1 MFGSRRSEAVSL
13 NAPIARA
20 PGLAAARRGAAVAR
34 TLADLRRSF
43 DGDLEKLLIYLCIAT
58 LEMEQSARDG
68 WTGATAI
75 SIAEGTQIS
84 RETTR
89 RKLLAMASDDL
100 LVRDA
105 ADAYRVRDLLHAQ
118 KVLDELAP
126 AVGAPLPQTAPTAG
140 HQDWRVR
147 ARSRADVAARAAGAA
162 VWEWDLTA
170 QEFEWDPQI
179 WSMLGLDAAEQPS
192 LRALFRNVSPA
203 DRGRL
208 ADAIEVCRQ
217 GLGDVDEEVV
227 ILDDGASKRL
237 RYLAEAVQDGA
248 GPPRRIVGAC
258 VDVTGW
264 RALADDLRRQQ
275 ELTDVALAAV
285 GEAVL
290 VLGTDGRIMEANPA
304 AATLLAQTEARL
316 KGLAFREA
324 APLEDAEGLRGAVDP
339 VAQALSS
346 LAPAHTHGDIVLRR
360 PDGSSLQVQASARP
374 MLDRT
379 GEPIGVVAVLRD
391 LSAQRAAERRLAWLQ
406 SHDDLTGLVNRYA
419 FEERLAA
426 AQFSQ
431 RPEGQGDCILIVDIE
446 RFKVL
451 NDAVGHMG
459 GDVFLREVAELL
471 GRFIVPKDVLARLS
485 GDQFAILLRDTG
497 PEGAERF
504 GQELVDAV
512 ADHRFVW
519 HGEAYHAAAR
529 VGGCLVKGSALSP
542 QDLISRAEL
551 ACLAAK
557 GGGAV
562 RVLAA
567 DSDQFREEHSLNN
580 TVANLPRWIEEG
592 RLVLFAQGIV
602 SMAQTD
608 SPQRRFEVLVRMRGD
623 DGELIAPAAFI
634 PAAERFGM
642 MGLVDRWVIGEVLGR
657 VAPQIAD
664 KTGLSLAINLSGNT
678 LNDPSFPDFAVAMFK
693 RSGLEHGQVT
703 LEVTETAVL
712 DGLGKIGQVLERL
725 RREGFK
731 VALDDFGA
739 GRSSYDYLKNFTVD
753 TVKIDGAFIRHML
766 QNPVDNAIVEL
777 ISALAH
783 RLKIETVAEYVEDA
797 ECAAAL
803 RALGIDSA
811 QGYLFGRPAQLEAL
825 LGLNAPAKGALG
837 AA

>member
-1 MFGSRRSEAVSL
+1 MFGSRRPEAPSL
-13 NAPIARA
+13 TAPARA

-34 TLADLRRSF
+34 TLADLRRDF
-43 DGDLEKLLIYLCIAT
+43 DGDLEKLLIYLSIAT
-58 LEMEQSARDG
+58 LEMEQGGRDG
-68 WTGATAI
+68 WAGATAI
-75 SIAEGTQIS
+75 SIAEATLIS

-89 RKLLAMASDDL
+89 RKLLAMAGDGL

-126 AVGAPLPQTAPTAG
+126 AANGPVPQAAPAAG

-162 VWEWDLTA
+162 VWEWDLSA
-170 QEFEWDPQI
+170 QEFDWDSQI
-179 WSMLGLDAAEQPS
+179 WSMLGLDAAEPPS
-192 LRALFRNVSPA
+192 LRALFRNVAPQ

-227 ILDDGASKRL
+227 ILDEGAPKRV
-237 RYLAEAVQDGA
+237 RYLAEAVQDGG

-264 RALADDLRRQQ
+264 RALADDLRRQR

-290 VLGTDGRIMEANPA
+290 IVGVDGRVMEANA
-304 AATLLAQTEARL
+304 AAAGLLGQTEAKLIGRP
-316 KGLAFREA
+316 FTEA
-324 APLEDAEGLRGAVDP
+324 APLEDAEGLRGALDP
-339 VAQALSS
+339 VAQTLSS
-346 LAPAHTHGDIVLRR
+346 LAPTHTHGDIVLRR
-360 PDGSSLQVQASARP
+360 VDGSSLQVQASARP
-374 MLDRT
+374 MLDRS
-379 GEPIGVVAVLRD
+379 GEPIGAVAVLRD
-391 LSAQRAAERRLAWLQ
+391 LSPQRAAERRLAWLQ
-406 SHDDLTGLVNRYA
+406 AHDDLTGLVNRYA

-504 GQELVDAV
+504 GQELVEAV

-519 HGEAYHAAAR
+519 RGEAYHAAAR
-529 VGGCLVKGSALSP
+529 VGGCLIKGSALSP
-542 QDLISRAEL
+542 QDLIGRAEL
-551 ACLAAK
+551 ACQAAK
-557 GGGAV
+557 SAGAV
-562 RVLAA
+562 RILAA
-567 DSDQFREEHSLNN
+567 DADQFREEHTLNT

-602 SMAQTD
+602 SMDETQTA
-608 SPQRRFEVLVRMRGD
+608 QRRFEVLVRLRGD
-623 DGELIAPAAFI
+623 DGELLSPAVFI

-642 MGLVDRWVIGEVLGR
+642 MGLVDRWVISEVLSR
-657 VAPQIAD
+657 VAPRIDD
-664 KTGLSLAINLSGNT
+664 KAGLSLAINLSANT

-753 TVKIDGAFIRHML
+753 SVKIDGAFIRHML
-766 QNPVDNAIVEL
+766 QSPVDTAIVES
-777 ISALAH
+777 INALAH
-783 RLKIETVAEYVEDA
+783 RLNIETVAEYVEDA

-803 RALGIDSA
+803 RTLGVDWA
-811 QGYLFGRPAQLEAL
+811 QGYLYGRPAQLEAL
-825 LGLNAPAKGALG
+825 LGLGG
-837 AA
+837 AAKDRLGVA